1 MFSNLSRILTGAF
14 ILLLCLNVLA
24 VERAQRNK
32 LELGGDFSFSYDNYD
47 QLGFDQGSITSFSL
61 TPRFGFFVGG
71 NVQLEP
77 EMSLNYV
84 RDVSFGDDFEI
95 LRLGFLF
102 RVAYNFVPHEKTFP
116 FVFLGMGLIGN
127 SNSRVSNEETT
138 IIMPEIGMGIKAFI
152 TRSSALRIAVKFVH
166 EENSLD
172 FLGSPFQN
180 VDNNSLQIS
189 AGYSVFLGR

>member
-1 MFSNLSRILTGAF
+1 MFSNLSRILTVVF
-14 ILLLCLNVLA
+14 ILIFCLNVFP

-61 TPRFGFFVGG
+61 TPRFGFFVGR

-77 EMSLNYV
+77 EMTLNYV

-102 RVAYNFVPHEKTFP
+102 RLAYNFIPHEKTFP

-127 SNSRVSNEETT
+127 SNSGVSNEETT
-138 IIMPEIGMGIKAFI
+138 FIMPEIGMGIKAFV

-172 FLGSPFQN
+172 FLGSPFLN